1 MCSSDLMKLTEIGG
15 KPTPKQMNRVMESR
29 FGFAV
34 DYDNLTFKK
43 AYKMAKAKDL
53 EGLKGLNDELYE
65 ACQSCHEHYRPGYR
79 RRL

>member
-1 MCSSDLMKLTEIGG
+1 MKLTEIGG

-43 AYKMAKAKDL
+43 AYKMAKAIGESLDKIKSTHGIHVAEKNSKYMEML
-53 EGLKGLNDELYE
+53 MVQIGR
-65 ACQSCHEHYRPGYR
+65 AHV
-79 RRL
+79 